1 MKELANKLIRS
12 LSPRGKENREGFIIT
27 FLCAVASVDL
37 LCWVSGQLW
46 LLYDPDPYWKFNFYV
61 SICSY
66 IGIIGLLSGIVPLN
80 ILILAYFTYESISL
94 ASEVGYWFFMEA
106 IVVDVLYV
114 LYIFQC
120 IRRCHDIGRGWKSSF
135 IPLFNPWGLLIQKGD
150 DAKEKT
156 CEVSKSTPKEESS
169 MNLKKLIFSN
179 KQRCGRLEFVLTFI
193 LLAFVCFLWDYYSYG
208 STSNYIGYLL
218 NYVIFGSLFSLFILG
233 FQNVGDKVFEID
245 SLIMLIWGLI
255 YIVQGIRRCRDMG
268 VSPWRMFIPL
278 YMPIALLVKKGQ
290 YSEHQ

>member
-1 MKELANKLIRS
+1 MKELANKLIRF

-27 FLCAVASVDL
+27 FLCAVASIEL
-37 LCWVSGQLW
+37 LSWVSGQLW

-66 IGIIGLLSGIVPLN
+66 IGIIGLLSGIVTLN
-80 ILILAYFTYESISL
+80 ILILAYITYESIRL

-114 LYIFQC
+114 LYVFQC

-135 IPLFNPWGLLIQKGD
+135 IPLFNPWVLVLKKGD
-150 DAKEKT
+150 DAKEKH
-156 CEVSKSTPKEESS
+156 CEVSKSTSKEGLRR
-169 MNLKKLIFSN
+169 NLKKLIFFN
-179 KQRCGRLEFVLTFI
+179 KRRCGRLEFVLTFM
-193 LLAFVCFLWDYYSYG
+193 LLAFVCYLWD
-208 STSNYIGYLL
+208 STSNYIGYLM
-218 NYVIFGSLFSLFILG
+218 VIVSFGSLSILSILG
-233 FQNVGDKVFEID
+233 FQYVWDMRFEVD
-245 SLIMLIWGLI
+245 SLIMSILLLI

-278 YMPIALLVKKGQ
+278 YMPIALLVKKGK
-290 YSEHQ
+290 YSESQ

>member
-1 MKELANKLIRS
+1 MKELANKLIRF

-27 FLCAVASVDL
+27 FLCAVASIEL
-37 LCWVSGQLW
+37 LSWVSGQLW

-80 ILILAYFTYESISL
+80 ILVLAYCTYGSIHL
-94 ASEVGYWFFMEA
+94 AYEVGYWFFMEA

-114 LYIFQC
+114 LYVFQC

-135 IPLFNPWGLLIQKGD
+135 IPLFNPWVLVFKKCG
-150 DAKEKT
+150 DAKEKY
-156 CEVSKSTPKEESS
+156 CEASKSVPQEGSS
-169 MNLKKLIFSN
+169 MNLKKYISFN
-179 KQRCGRLEFVLTFI
+179 KRRCGRLEFVLTFM
-193 LLAFVCFLWDYYSYG
+193 LLAFVCYLWD
-208 STSNYIGYLL
+208 STSNYIGYLM
-218 NYVIFGSLFSLFILG
+218 VIVSFGSLSILSILG
-233 FQNVGDKVFEID
+233 FQYVWDMRFEVD
-245 SLIMLIWGLI
+245 SLIMSILLLI

-278 YMPIALLVKKGQ
+278 YMPIALLVKKGK
-290 YSEHQ
+290 YSESQ